1 MFLDSTVRAE
11 AQACERKLQDSEADT
26 EQAHINRVATI
37 GYLTASIVHDVM
49 QPIAAMVANAH
60 AALNWLD
67 QPDVDEVREALS
79 CILRDGARAAALVE
93 RTRDLVK
100 KRPRRRRPVEI
111 NAAIREAIELIRTEA
126 EKNGVS
132 VQTKLVE
139 TLPPVS
145 GDGVELQQV
154 VLNLIINAIEAMTGT
169 SEGPR
174 ELLVS
179 TDRTEAG
186 GVLISVRDSGPRLTP
201 GTRKTSSRL
210 STPPSQTD
218 LVWACR
224 SAVRSSSSTVGACGR
239 APMRRAAPFFNLR
252 CHPLLRGAS
261 FR

>member
-1 MFLDSTVRAE
+1 MWMRSGRR
-11 AQACERKLQDSEADT
+11 C
-26 EQAHINRVATI
+26 
-37 GYLTASIVHDVM
+37 
-49 QPIAAMVANAH
+49 
-60 AALNWLD
+60 
-67 QPDVDEVREALS
+67 

-139 TLPPVS
+139 TLPPLS
-145 GDGVELQQV
+145 GDPVELQQV

-169 SEGPR
+169 SEAPR

-186 GVLISVRDSGPRLTP
+186 GVLILLRDFGPSTNARHPGKPLQGFPHHQAERTWFGPVDLPFDRLTA
-201 GTRKTSSRL
+201 R
-210 STPPSQTD
+210 
-218 LVWACR
+218 WAL
-224 SAVRSSSSTVGACGR
+224 GR
-239 APMRRAAPFFNLR
+239 APTPCGAVFSIYVAIHFSEVRRFVEQGGSRAINPKTTLAQILAR
-252 CHPLLRGAS
+252 TRRGEVA
-261 FR
+261 R